1 METRDVMNE
10 RVRGAPV
17 GIGRGGMVVVEGKDA
32 LVNKPRL
39 LRERTMRCGRG
50 RAGSGGMFILPARR
64 TGSHGESLPP
74 PRPGRRSPWKRHP
87 LL

>member
-1 METRDVMNE
+1 METGDVMNE

-17 GIGRGGMVVVEGKDA
+17 GLGRGGMVVVEGKDA

-50 RAGSGGMFILPARR
+50 SAGSGGMFILPARR
-64 TGSHGESLPP
+64 TGSHAESPP
-74 PRPGRRSPWKRHP
+74 HPGRRSSWKRHP